1 MSTDALERGAAE
13 ARLLAR
19 LLAMVVFNP
28 SHTADL
34 LAGLE
39 IEERLNALANALED
53 AARRLRPE
61 GGATNTNRGGAK
73 TGCALLDASREEQRV
88 TRNLVEKW
96 AGSDV
101 VDKEAALE
109 LVPVDG
115 LNFLFAA
122 GLLRWHCGAIWLTD
136 KHRELWAEV
145 VKERS
150 IRAIVEVQTMGGDR
164 G

>member
-1 MSTDALERGAAE
+1 MSINALETGAAV
-13 ARLLAR
+13 ARQ
-19 LLAMVVFNP
+19 LAMDLFRP
-28 SHTADL
+28 SCSVLDM
-34 LAGLE
+34 
-39 IEERLNALANALED
+39 EERLNALANALED
-53 AARRLRPE
+53 AARRPPPE
-61 GGATNTNRGGAK
+61 GGTNPTNRGDAK

-88 TRNLVEKW
+88 TRNLVKKW
-96 AGSDV
+96 ARSDV

-109 LVPVDG
+109 LVTSDG

-136 KHRELWAEV
+136 KHRKLWAEV

-150 IRAIVEVQTMGGDR
+150 MRALVEVETMGGDR